1 MRLRASP
8 MLLTRDVPTCAPCT
22 DCPQSLTSQRAC
34 HPCRAAQHGLCQL
47 VQSNAMS
54 LTPDDVRAFIRT
66 HHRGVLATSRRDGGA
81 QLSPVLVGVDED
93 GSLIISTR
101 ETAMKTANVRRYPRA
116 SVCVFA
122 DEFIGEWVQAEG
134 SATVESL
141 PAAMGWFAI
150 TGVWPASI
158 RIGRSIAR
166 RCSAIDEYWCGSA
179 SIESVRSDRDSA
191 DDG

>member
-116 SVCVFA
+116 SVCVFV

-134 SATVESL
+134 PASVESL
-141 PAAMGWFAI
+141 PEVLDGLVRYYRRVAGEHPDWEEYRSAMQRDRR
-150 TGVWPASI
+150 VLVRI
-158 RIGRSIAR
+158 RI
-166 RCSAIDEYWCGSA
+166 
-179 SIESVRSDRDSA
+179 DRV
-191 DDG
+191 GPLRQG